1 MSTIE
6 DRLRNAYQCA
16 TQTVRPES
24 LRPPV
29 LPQDEPAPPARR
41 GRGRLGLPAFRGGLR
56 PLAPLAAAAA
66 VVVVAVAAITVPRL
80 FPAAPPA
87 ASPFGPVV
95 GGMSS
100 PSPFLVVVRPPGIQ
114 VVSAATGRI
123 VTQLPPPGTRTQW
136 SQAAAGPGGRQF
148 LLAATDEYN
157 ACRSLQFYALT
168 LSGTGTVAG
177 LRPYSAPQTGLFL
190 GSNLNF
196 GAGGLAVSADGST
209 VAYVTTNCASPGASQ
224 ETITVIRHGTTR
236 TWTSSVQANP
246 AGLSLSADGSLLG
259 YADLTNNSPARSPAS
274 AWILRTDSAPGPA
287 DQRARKVFTDQLNG
301 GPQAQ
306 STVLSP
312 DGSTMYLLTAAFGAR
327 DTMLAYAVSAYNTAT
342 GARLRTLHTWHN
354 HGYVMPPGFTANG
367 DRALI
372 WYLHGTSVD
381 ELNLVSGTATTYR
394 ELRVSDSPAVD
405 IAW

>member
-24 LRPPV
+24 LRPSV
-29 LPQDEPAPPARR
+29 LPQDEPAPPAKR
-41 GRGRLGLPAFRGGLR
+41 GRGRLGLPALRGRLR

-66 VVVVAVAAITVPRL
+66 VVVVAVAAVTVPRL
-80 FPAAPPA
+80 FPAARPA
-87 ASPFGPVV
+87 APPFGPVV

-100 PSPFLVVVRPPGIQ
+100 PSPFLVVVRPPDIQ
-114 VVSAATGRI
+114 VVAAATGRI
-123 VTQLPPPGTRTQW
+123 VARLSPPGARTGW
-136 SQAAAGPGGRQF
+136 SQAVAGPGGRQF

-157 ACRSLQFYALT
+157 ACRTLQFYTLT
-168 LSGTGTVAG
+168 LSGTGATAS
-177 LRPYSAPQTGLFL
+177 LHPYSAPMTGQML
-190 GSNLNF
+190 GSNNWGP
-196 GAGGLAVSADGST
+196 GALAVSADGST
-209 VAYVTTNCASPGASQ
+209 FAYVTSDCASPGASQ
-224 ETITVIRHGTTR
+224 ETITVIRHGTVR
-236 TWTSSVQANP
+236 TWTSSVLENP
-246 AGLSLSADGSLLG
+246 TGLSLSANGSLLG
-259 YADLTNNSPARSPAS
+259 YADLTNNSPARYPAS

-287 DQRARKVFTDQLNG
+287 GQRARKVFTDQLNG

-327 DTMLAYAVSAYNTAT
+327 DNMLAYAVSAYDTAT

-354 HGYVMPPGFTANG
+354 HGYVMPPGFTASG

-372 WYLHGTSVD
+372 WGLHGTSVD

-394 ELRVSDSPAVD
+394 ELRVSEYPAVD